1 MPDESV
7 SLPIAVACVMP
18 NDATPNGALF
28 IKSDWERCVSE
39 KHREYVKATFEEWV
53 NVMESNPTT
62 IPPFML
68 ELSVGPLRTV
78 EDGECDQE
86 ELTAHIEAFL
96 TGEYRRFVAP

>member
-1 MPDESV
+1 
-7 SLPIAVACVMP
+7 MP

-78 EDGECDQE
+78 EDGECDHE

-96 TGEYRRFVAP
+96 KGEYRRFVAP

>member
-1 MPDESV
+1 
-7 SLPIAVACVMP
+7 MP

-28 IKSDWERCVSE
+28 IKSDWARCVSE
-39 KHREYVKATFEEWV
+39 KHREYVKATFEEWL

>member
-1 MPDESV
+1 
-7 SLPIAVACVMP
+7 MP